1 MFIQF
6 LFAVSLCSFAF
17 LQTTY
22 VSRTDG
28 SSSKYDRRATTTD
41 TERAG
46 YLDGG
51 KVLFFSLP
59 PIPPQ
64 KTIRTKESTG
74 YIWMKNNEAVE
85 LAIILKRFL
94 QAKSMENIRV
104 VLR

>member
-22 VSRTDG
+22 ESYRRLKLQTRPESYDDG
-28 SSSKYDRRATTTD
+28 YRESG
-41 TERAG
+41 G